1 MSFSAWSHYKPIAVR
16 DQQVDADLTDVPLL
30 VKITG
35 DADLSRALATGH
47 DVRFSLADGET
58 ELPYDRVCWSGGG
71 GSPATAIFYVSTPS
85 IAASGGASIRMY
97 YGQTAAGDG
106 RNPAAV
112 WAGYLAVLHLI
123 EAGNGSPGEFVDSTG
138 NGHDGQGLGG
148 IPAQVAGKIDRGQ
161 DFTRA
166 DQDGISLGDWLAGQP
181 AMSFSCWLRPKSSS
195 ADHDIVVKGAHSTWE
210 PLVLWR
216 DEWAS
221 GDRYGIIITD
231 TANHTTGAVYT
242 SNGSAA
248 PAGVWQHLALTF
260 APNSATGLR
269 VYLDGVEDAN
279 SPFSTIAVDQ
289 IKASAGL
296 VRLGKDSA
304 NLAPMDGV
312 IEEVRFRNAVP
323 ANPAAW
329 FKFHVAN
336 VAAADHELTI
346 GPEVAVAAPPVGPPY
361 RMAAGDLFSPG
372 AETGRVFLAAAAA
385 GQLFHTGVAAGE
397 IDGRAN

>member
-1 MSFSAWSHYKPIAVR
+1 MSLSAWSHYKPIAVQ

-30 VKITG
+30 VKIAG

-47 DVRFSLADGET
+47 DIRFTLDDGET
-58 ELPYDRVCWSGGG
+58 ELPYDRVYWSGGG
-71 GSPATAIFYVSTPS
+71 GAPATAVFHVATPS

-97 YGQTAAGDG
+97 YGHPAAGDG
-106 RNPAAV
+106 NNPAAV
-112 WAGYLAVLHLI
+112 WADYLAVLHLV
-123 EAGNGSPGEFVDSTG
+123 EAGSGSPGEFLDSTG
-138 NGHDGQGLGG
+138 NGHDGQGVGG
-148 IPAQVAGKIDRGQ
+148 IPAQVGGKIDRGQ

-166 DQDGISLGDWLAGQP
+166 DQDGISLGNWLGGQT

-195 ADHDIVVKGAHSTWE
+195 ADHDLVVKGTHATWE

-216 DEWAS
+216 DEWPS

-242 SNGSAA
+242 VNGSAA
-248 PAGVWQHLALTF
+248 AAGVWQHLALTF
-260 APNSATGLR
+260 TPNSATGLR

-279 SPFSTIAVDQ
+279 SPVSTINVDQ
-289 IKASAGL
+289 IKANSAL
-296 VRLGKDSA
+296 VRLGVDGA

-312 IEEVRFRNAVP
+312 IEEARFRNGVS

-336 VAAADHELTI
+336 VTAADHQLTI
-346 GPEVAVAAPPVGPPY
+346 GPEVAVAKPPVGPPY
-361 RMAAGDLFSPG
+361 RMAAGALFTLG
-372 AETGRVFLAAAAA
+372 AETGGVFHAAATA
-385 GQLFHTGVAAGE
+385 GQLFHTGIMAGE